1 MLETITLLVEK
12 FPFIVPILSILGLV
26 RLLMKPIMTVID
38 TYVAWTPSESDNKTW
53 EGLKESKIFKGFSFV
68 IDWLFSVKL
77 VK

>member
-1 MLETITLLVEK
+1 MLVEK
-12 FPFIVPILSILGLV
+12 YPFIAGILSVLGLV

-38 TYVAWTPSESDNKTW
+38 TYVAWTPSESDNLFWKSFQD
-53 EGLKESKIFKGFSFV
+53 SKIFKGFCFI